1 VVEQGRDEVL
11 LDEGRLADAPDAGEK
26 HPGEQAL
33 VQRAWQQ
40 ELLRQRPGVCGA
52 MKDNFLGHGDL
63 DIFGVKAKF

>member
-1 VVEQGRDEVL
+1 MVVQRRDEVL
-11 LDEGRLADAPDAGEK
+11 PDESRLANAPNAGEK

-33 VQRAWQQ
+33 VQRAWLQ